1 MKNGRKQMDRRT
13 LLRSVAAFAAAAGLG
28 TGASA
33 QAPSDAAG
41 YPNRSVTL
49 VVPFSAGSMT
59 DILAR
64 SVADKLTERW
74 KQTVIVENR
83 PGIAGTAGVAK
94 AAPDGYTLMLT
105 SNGHTVLK
113 AVNPNIAFDPLKDFV
128 AVSQVA
134 STPSILIVPPDGP
147 VKTLKE
153 LVEAAKTKP
162 GALNYS
168 SAGLGSSTGI
178 AAELFKQVTGT
189 NLVVVPHRGLPESQ
203 TSVMRG
209 DVAMA
214 FTFFNVGG
222 DLIQGGKLRALAV
235 TGPRRMSQLP
245 DVPTFAEAGL
255 PEFRYDSWFGI
266 MAPAGTP
273 KAIVDK
279 VSGDVA
285 AALKAPDMKA
295 RFDPQGAELVSSTP
309 DKFSEVLRSDTE
321 RYAPLFPK
329 QPGG

>member
-1 MKNGRKQMDRRT
+1 MDRRKFI
-13 LLRSVAAFAAAAGLG
+13 RSVAAAAALAGAAP
-28 TGASA
+28 GAWA
-33 QAPSDAAG
+33 QAPSDGAS
-41 YPNRSVTL
+41 YPNRNVTL

-64 SVADKLTERW
+64 SVADKLSAQW
-74 KQTVIVENR
+74 KQPVVVENR

-105 SNGHTVLK
+105 SNGHTVIK
-113 AVNPNIAFDPLKDFV
+113 SVNPNVAFDPVKDFV

-147 VKTLKE
+147 NKTLKE
-153 LVEAAKTKP
+153 LIEAAKAKP

-235 TGPRRMSQLP
+235 TGAKRMSQLP
-245 DVPTFAEAGL
+245 DVPTFAEAGCRSSNTTL
-255 PEFRYDSWFGI
+255 GSASWPR
-266 MAPAGTP
+266 PARPRT
-273 KAIVDK
+273 
-279 VSGDVA
+279 
-285 AALKAPDMKA
+285 
-295 RFDPQGAELVSSTP
+295 SST
-309 DKFSEVLRSDTE
+309 R
-321 RYAPLFPK
+321 
-329 QPGG
+329 